1 MKTKH
6 YLLSALASMALLSGC
21 SDNELASVE
30 TSQKT
35 PIGFHTVGSQMGSR
49 ATIINQGNITTTDFK
64 VYAFTNDGTAFMGN
78 SDTDENAMEHNGVR
92 IMYDKTNNTWKY
104 ADDAN
109 LRYWPEKT
117 TLDFYA
123 VNPGPVITE
132 DNDYDLKSHYRW
144 IINKDQQQI
153 IYASFDEYGVTTAY
167 ENKDVMYAIAKDQT
181 KDSNSGKVKFNF
193 KHILSQIVFQAKTQ
207 YEGMQVDI
215 KDIKIHNFKLS
226 GTFTFPA
233 TAEASPAL
241 NDRQTPANA
250 PANGTC
256 SVVKD
261 QTITVNS
268 AAKPTDISSKTPLL
282 LVPQE
287 LNKPWDTKTTP
298 KTKAQ
303 ADKDFESYLEINCR
317 IQQKGVYV
325 FGKDGYTTLYVP
337 FSASW
342 EPDKR
347 YIYTLIF
354 GGGYTD
360 QGVPVLSPINFEAAA
375 EDWIE
380 DANNITNKNNVITQ
394 Q

>member
-1 MKTKH
+1 MNTKF
-6 YLLSALASMALLSGC
+6 YFISALASMALLSGC

-49 ATIINQGNITTTDFK
+49 ATIITPSNLQDTDFK

-78 SDTDENAMEHNGVR
+78 NDTEENAYDHNGVQ
-92 IMYDKTNNTWKY
+92 IKYDEPSNTWKY
-104 ADDAN
+104 ANASD
-109 LRYWPEKT
+109 LRYWPEDT
-117 TLDFYA
+117 PLDFYA
-123 VNPGPVITE
+123 VNPGSVAE
-132 DNDYDLKSHYRW
+132 EELKGYYNW
-144 IINKDQQQI
+144 KINKETQQI
-153 IYASFDEYGVTTAY
+153 TYTSFDEYKGNTAHK
-167 ENKDVMYAIAKDQT
+167 NIDVMYAIAKNQT
-181 KDSNSGKVKFNF
+181 KGSNNGKVKFNF

-215 KDIKIHNFKLS
+215 KDIKIYNCKPS
-226 GTFTFPA
+226 GTFTFP
-233 TAEASPAL
+233 TTESPKQNNWQSADDL
-241 NDRQTPANA
+241 RGPIPFT
-250 PANGTC
+250 
-256 SVVKD
+256 VVKD

-282 LVPQE
+282 LVPQK
-287 LNKPWDTKTTP
+287 LNNPWNTKTTP
-298 KTKAQ
+298 KTKEQ
-303 ADKDFESYLEINCR
+303 ADKDYESYLEINCR

-342 EPDKR
+342 EPGKR

-360 QGVPVLSPINFEAAA
+360 QGVPVLSTINFDA
-375 EDWIE
+375 EVTDWVE
-380 DANNITNKNNVITQ
+380 DENNTTKGNDVITQ

>member
-30 TSQKT
+30 TSQEKT

-117 TLDFYA
+117 PLDFYA

-167 ENKDVMYAIAKDQT
+167 ENKDVMYAIAKNQT

-215 KDIKIHNFKLS
+215 KDIKIHNFKTS

-233 TAEASPAL
+233 TAEALPAQG
-241 NDRQTPANA
+241 DWQPSATVAGA
-250 PANGTC
+250 FT
-256 SVVKD
+256 VVKD
-261 QTITVNS
+261 KTITVNS
-268 AAKPTDISSKTPLL
+268 ATNPIHISHETPLL
-282 LVPQE
+282 VIPQN
-287 LNKPWDTKTTP
+287 LDKPWNTKTTP

-342 EPDKR
+342 EPGKR

-354 GGGYTD
+354 GGGYTN
-360 QGVPVLSPINFEAAA
+360 QGVPVLSPINFEATA
-375 EDWIE
+375 EEWAE
-380 DANNITNKNNVITQ
+380 DANNTNNKNNVITQ

>member
-1 MKTKH
+1 MNTKF
-6 YLLSALASMALLSGC
+6 YFISALASMALLSGC

-30 TSQKT
+30 TSQEKT

-78 SDTDENAMEHNGVR
+78 NDEAKNEMDHNGVR

-117 TLDFYA
+117 PLDFYA
-123 VNPGPVITE
+123 VNPGPVVTE
-132 DNDYDLKSHYRW
+132 DNAYELKLHYRW
-144 IINKDQQQI
+144 IINKDKQQI
-153 IYASFDEYGVTTAY
+153 IYASFDEYGATTAY

-207 YEGMQVDI
+207 YEGMLVDI
-215 KDIKIHNFKLS
+215 KDIKIHNFKTS

-233 TAEASPAL
+233 TAEALPAQG
-241 NDRQTPANA
+241 DWQPNA
-250 PANGTC
+250 TVAGAFT
-256 SVVKD
+256 VVKD
-261 QTITVNS
+261 KTITVNS
-268 AAKPTDISSKTPLL
+268 ATNPIHISHETPLL
-282 LVPQE
+282 VIPQN
-287 LNKPWDTKTTP
+287 LDKPWDTKTTP

-303 ADKDFESYLEINCR
+303 ADKDLESYLEINCR

-325 FGKDGYTTLYVP
+325 FGKKDYTTLYVP

-342 EPDKR
+342 EPGKR

-360 QGVPVLSPINFEAAA
+360 QGVPVLSPVNFEAAA
-375 EDWIE
+375 EDWKE
-380 DANNITNKNNVITQ
+380 DANNITNKNDVITQ

>member
-1 MKTKH
+1 M
-6 YLLSALASMALLSGC
+6 
-21 SDNELASVE
+21 
-30 TSQKT
+30 
-35 PIGFHTVGSQMGSR
+35 
-49 ATIINQGNITTTDFK
+49 
-64 VYAFTNDGTAFMGN
+64 
-78 SDTDENAMEHNGVR
+78 
-92 IMYDKTNNTWKY
+92 
-104 ADDAN
+104 
-109 LRYWPEKT
+109 
-117 TLDFYA
+117 YA
-123 VNPGPVITE
+123 V
-132 DNDYDLKSHYRW
+132 
-144 IINKDQQQI
+144 
-153 IYASFDEYGVTTAY
+153 
-167 ENKDVMYAIAKDQT
+167 AKDQT
-181 KDSNSGKVKFNF
+181 KNKNNGKVKFNF

-226 GTFTFPA
+226 GTFTFPT
-233 TAEASPAL
+233 TAEASPTQS
-241 NDRQTPANA
+241 NWQTAA
-250 PANGTC
+250 VLANGTFF
-256 SVVKD
+256 VVKD

-342 EPDKR
+342 EPGKR

-360 QGVPVLSPINFEAAA
+360 QGVPVLSPINFEATA
-375 EDWIE
+375 EEWAE
-380 DANNITNKNNVITQ
+380 DANNTTTGNDVITQ
-394 Q
+394 

>member
-1 MKTKH
+1 MNTKF
-6 YLLSALASMALLSGC
+6 YFISALASMTLLSGC

-49 ATIINQGNITTTDFK
+49 ATIITPSNLQDTDFK

-78 SDTDENAMEHNGVR
+78 NDTGDNEMDHNGVR

-117 TLDFYA
+117 PLDFYA
-123 VNPGPVITE
+123 VNPGPVVTE
-132 DNDYDLKSHYRW
+132 DNEHDLKTHYRW
-144 IINKDQQQI
+144 IINKDKQQI
-153 IYASFDEYGVTTAY
+153 IYASFDEYGITTAH
-167 ENKDVMYAIAKDQT
+167 ENLDVMYAIAKNQT
-181 KDSNSGKVKFNF
+181 KGSNSGKVKFNF

-241 NDRQTPANA
+241 NNWQTPANA

-282 LVPQE
+282 LVPQK
-287 LNKPWDTKTTP
+287 LNNPWNTKTTP
-298 KTKAQ
+298 KTKEQ
-303 ADKDFESYLEINCR
+303 ADKDYESYLEINCR

-342 EPDKR
+342 EPGKR

-360 QGVPVLSPINFEAAA
+360 QGVPVLSPINFEATA
-375 EDWIE
+375 EEWAE
-380 DANNITNKNNVITQ
+380 DANNTNNKNDVITQ

>member
-1 MKTKH
+1 MNTKF
-6 YLLSALASMALLSGC
+6 YFISALASMALLSGC

-49 ATIINQGNITTTDFK
+49 ATIINQGNITQTDFR
-64 VYAFTNDGTAFMGN
+64 VFAFTQKSAEDTSDDIQFMG
-78 SDTDENAMEHNGVR
+78 
-92 IMYDKTNNTWKY
+92 DKTNDYEHTGIVIDHKKGNWDY
-104 ADDAN
+104 AKAED
-109 LRYWPEKT
+109 LRYWPESTK
-117 TLDFYA
+117 LNFYA
-123 VNPGPVITE
+123 ISP
-132 DNDYDLKSHYRW
+132 
-144 IINKDQQQI
+144 
-153 IYASFDEYGVTTAY
+153 ASFVDDMIPNFGWNIAKDSKTITYSSCDEY
-167 ENKDVMYAIAKDQT
+167 NKNHDATNYDVMYAVAKDQT
-181 KDSNSGKVKFNF
+181 KNKNNGKVKFNF

-233 TAEASPAL
+233 TAEASPTQS
-241 NDRQTPANA
+241 NWQTAA
-250 PANGTC
+250 VPANGTFF
-256 SVVKD
+256 VVKD

-317 IQQKGVYV
+317 IQQKDVYV

-342 EPDKR
+342 EPGKR

-354 GGGYTD
+354 GGGYTN
-360 QGVPVLSPINFEAAA
+360 QGVPVLSPINFEATA
-375 EDWIE
+375 EEWAE
-380 DANNITNKNNVITQ
+380 DANNTNNKNDVITQ

>member
-1 MKTKH
+1 MNTKF
-6 YLLSALASMALLSGC
+6 YFISALASMALLSGC

-49 ATIINQGNITTTDFK
+49 ATIINQGNITQTDFR
-64 VYAFTNDGTAFMGN
+64 VFAFTQKSAEDTSDDIQFMG
-78 SDTDENAMEHNGVR
+78 
-92 IMYDKTNNTWKY
+92 DKTNDYGHTGIVIDHKKGNWDY
-104 ADDAN
+104 AKAED
-109 LRYWPEKT
+109 LRYWPESTK
-117 TLDFYA
+117 LNFYA
-123 VNPGPVITE
+123 ISP
-132 DNDYDLKSHYRW
+132 
-144 IINKDQQQI
+144 
-153 IYASFDEYGVTTAY
+153 ASFVDDMITNFVWNIAKDSKTITYSSCDEY
-167 ENKDVMYAIAKDQT
+167 NKNHDATNYDVMYAVAKDQT

-215 KDIKIHNFKLS
+215 KDIKIHNFKTS

-233 TAEASPAL
+233 TAEALPAQG
-241 NDRQTPANA
+241 DWQPNA
-250 PANGTC
+250 TVAGAFT
-256 SVVKD
+256 VVKD
-261 QTITVNS
+261 KTITVNS
-268 AAKPTDISSKTPLL
+268 ATNPIHISHETPLL
-282 LVPQE
+282 VIPQN
-287 LNKPWDTKTTP
+287 LDKPWDTKTTP

-303 ADKDFESYLEINCR
+303 ADKDLESYLEINCR

-325 FGKDGYTTLYVP
+325 FGKKDYTTLYVP

-342 EPDKR
+342 EPGKR

-360 QGVPVLSPINFEAAA
+360 QGVPVLSPVNFEAAA
-375 EDWIE
+375 EDWKE
-380 DANNITNKNNVITQ
+380 DANNITNKNDVITQ